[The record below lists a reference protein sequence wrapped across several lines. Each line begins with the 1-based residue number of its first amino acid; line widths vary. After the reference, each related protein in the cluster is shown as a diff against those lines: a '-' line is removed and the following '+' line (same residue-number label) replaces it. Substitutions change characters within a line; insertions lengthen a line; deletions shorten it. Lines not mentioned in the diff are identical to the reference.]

1 MTTAFQNN
9 AFEIDAFQIDA
20 VTGIIYATD
29 ANDTAT
35 LTGSVTEAV
44 EVYGSISATDQNDT
58 ATITGSV
65 TGVPVTIDTHDGF
78 NEEDIRRARELDK
91 RVRKAREKLEAA
103 KKAQKLARKQGIRD
117 LVDPQPKEIVAKTQ
131 QAEIQSVQDAKEN
144 SLAQVIKASA
154 LVKRLELQQKELE
167 RSILLKQEQAR
178 IQAELAILRAKE
190 LDDEESLLALLL

>member
-9 AFEIDAFQIDA
+9 AFQQTAFQIDV
-20 VTGIIYATD
+20 VTGVIS
-29 ANDTAT
+29 ANDQPDTAT
-35 LTGSVTEAV
+35 LAGSVTGVV
-44 EVYGSISATDQNDT
+44 EVYGTISATDQNDVAT
-58 ATITGSV
+58 LLGTITSAN
-65 TGVPVTIDTHDGF
+65 VPDTHDGF
-78 NEEDIRRARELDK
+78 TKDDIRRAKELDK

-103 KKAQKLARKQGIRD
+103 KKAQKLARKQSLKD

-131 QAEIQSVQDAKEN
+131 QPDIQLIKDAKES
-144 SLAQVIKASA
+144 SLVDVIKASA

-190 LDDEESLLALLL
+190 LDDEESILALLM

>member
-103 KKAQKLARKQGIRD
+103 KKAQRLARKQGIRD
-117 LVDPQPKEIVAKTQ
+117 LVDPQPKEIVAEKQ
-131 QAEIQSVQDAKEN
+131 QGDIQSTQDAKEN

-190 LDDEESLLALLL
+190 LDDEEALLAILL